1 MIYLTSL
8 PDYKNNFNVNGN
20 TIVSEGVYKRY
31 FLKKKDILLN
41 FTGNSRSLTRIKK
54 VFFSILVLFL
64 KNKNNNSI
72 YTTLDDNYGF
82 YLQISFLK
90 LASYIYNKI
99 IIHHHSF
106 TYISK
111 KSNLFKLLSSK
122 KFIHISISKTQNEFL
137 KKKYKLKNIHLIKNN
152 AFIYDKLIFNKKFKK
167 KLKVIYFSAL
177 TKEKGIYDFLN
188 LTKAFYKKNIDFYIF
203 GNNCTK
209 QVLYD
214 LKQYK
219 KDNIIKEYKLNIY
232 NKSKEAIFKSSDIL
246 IFPSQYKSET
256 TPLVIDECINF
267 QVVPIAYDIGDIKRQ
282 LEGMNLMVNN
292 FKNLKNKLNHVLL
305 NYKSYK
311 KKIILLKKK
320 KLKRINID
328 FKDFDKV
335 FLLK

>member
-1 MIYLTSL
+1 M
-8 PDYKNNFNVNGN
+8 
-20 TIVSEGVYKRY
+20 
-31 FLKKKDILLN
+31 
-41 FTGNSRSLTRIKK
+41 
-54 VFFSILVLFL
+54 
-64 KNKNNNSI
+64 
-72 YTTLDDNYGF
+72 
-82 YLQISFLK
+82 
-90 LASYIYNKI
+90 
-99 IIHHHSF
+99 
-106 TYISK
+106 
-111 KSNLFKLLSSK
+111 
-122 KFIHISISKTQNEFL
+122 
-137 KKKYKLKNIHLIKNN
+137 
-152 AFIYDKLIFNKKFKK
+152 
-167 KLKVIYFSAL
+167 
-177 TKEKGIYDFLN
+177 
-188 LTKAFYKKNIDFYIF
+188 
-203 GNNCTK
+203 
-209 QVLYD
+209 YD